1 MYHSLPDSGSTKNTM
16 PHRTFF
22 WFILPSALAMLLFI
36 AVPIASVVIQSVHIE
51 HPKVMEE
58 VETCGPFNC
67 ATEMRVDAEAT
78 AKLKEAEPLGKFIG
92 FDTYLNR
99 NHLAID
105 LVKLQWQQRDSFFS
119 FVRGLYNLPFYKALS
134 FTLVYTFVV
143 TPLVIVLGFMIA
155 LAVNSIPKILRGSA
169 IFVSLLPMI
178 VTPLIGSLV
187 LFWMVDANGVLGSA
201 IQRIFN
207 DPDLSLKASPSL
219 TWIMLLVYGVWH
231 SAPFAFVVFYAG
243 LQTVPQDTLE
253 SAMIDGASRWEQIR
267 YVILPHLAPLVTFVG
282 LIQLMDNFRVFE
294 PIVGFNASAS
304 ATSLSWIIFN
314 DLFGQQQLFGSAAA
328 TSLLTI
334 LGVCILLMPVLIRT
348 WRQYSRVVT

>member
-1 MYHSLPDSGSTKNTM
+1 M
-16 PHRTFF
+16 PLRAFF

-36 AVPIASVVIQSVHIE
+36 ALPILSVVVQSVHIE
-51 HPKVMEE
+51 HPKVMTE

-67 ATEMRVDAEAT
+67 TTELRVDADAT
-78 AKLKEAEPLGKFIG
+78 AELRAAEPLGKFIG
-92 FDTYLNR
+92 FGTYLNR
-99 NHLAID
+99 NHLASSEVAVLWRESEGVI
-105 LVKLQWQQRDSFFS
+105 SFIRS
-119 FVRGLYNLPFYKALS
+119 LYNLPFYKALS

-143 TPLVIVLGFMIA
+143 TPLVIILGFCIA
-155 LAVNSIPKILRGSA
+155 VAVNAIPRILRGSV

-187 LFWMVDANGVLGSA
+187 LFWMVDANGVLGSF
-201 IQRIFN
+201 IQHVFQ
-207 DPDLSLKASPSL
+207 DPDLSLKASPLL
-219 TWIMLLVYGVWH
+219 TWIMLLVYGIWH

-253 SAMIDGASRWEQIR
+253 SAMIDGASRWERIR
-267 YVILPHLAPLVTFVG
+267 YVVLPHLTPLVTFVA

-328 TSLLTI
+328 TSMLTI
-334 LGVCILLMPVLIRT
+334 LGVCILLVPVLLRT
-348 WRQYSRVVT
+348 WRQYKVVH

>member
-1 MYHSLPDSGSTKNTM
+1 M
-16 PHRTFF
+16 PHRAFF

-36 AVPIASVVIQSVHIE
+36 ALPILSVVVQSVHIE
-51 HPKVMEE
+51 HPKVMTE

-67 ATEMRVDAEAT
+67 TTELRVDADAT
-78 AKLKEAEPLGKFIG
+78 AELRAAEPLGKFIG
-92 FDTYLNR
+92 FGTYLNR
-99 NHLAID
+99 NHLASSEVAVLWRESEGVI
-105 LVKLQWQQRDSFFS
+105 SFIRS
-119 FVRGLYNLPFYKALS
+119 LYNLPFYKALS

-143 TPLVIVLGFMIA
+143 TPLV
-155 LAVNSIPKILRGSA
+155 SILRGSV

-187 LFWMVDANGVLGSA
+187 LFWMVDANGVLGSF
-201 IQRIFN
+201 IQHVFQ
-207 DPDLSLKASPSL
+207 DPDLSLKASPLL
-219 TWIMLLVYGVWH
+219 TWIMLLVYGIWH

-253 SAMIDGASRWEQIR
+253 SAMIDGASRWERIR
-267 YVILPHLAPLVTFVG
+267 YVVLPHLTPLVTFVA

-328 TSLLTI
+328 TSMLTI
-334 LGVCILLMPVLIRT
+334 LGVCILLVPVLLRT
-348 WRQYSRVVT
+348 WRQYKVVH

>member
-1 MYHSLPDSGSTKNTM
+1 M
-16 PHRTFF
+16 PHRAFF

-36 AVPIASVVIQSVHIE
+36 ALPVASVIVQSLHIE
-51 HPKVMEE
+51 HPKVMIE
-58 VETCGPFNC
+58 VETCDPFSC
-67 ATEMRVDAEAT
+67 TEEMRVDVEAT
-78 AKLKEAEPLGKFIG
+78 ESLRAEKPLGQFIG

-99 NHLAID
+99 SHLAFD
-105 LVKLQWQQRDSFFS
+105 TVKTQWHERDGFFS

-143 TPLVIVLGFMIA
+143 TPLVIILGFIIA
-155 LAVNSIPKILRGSA
+155 VAVNAIPRMMRGSV

-187 LFWMVDANGVLGSA
+187 LFWMVDANGILGTALQSL
-201 IQRIFN
+201 FN
-207 DPDLSLKASPSL
+207 NPQLSLKASPFL

-267 YVILPHLAPLVTFVG
+267 YVVLPHLLPLVTFVA

-294 PIVGFNASAS
+294 PIVGFSASAS

-314 DLFGQQQLFGSAAA
+314 DLFGQQKLFGSAAA
-328 TSLLTI
+328 TSMLTI

-348 WRQYSRVVT
+348 WRQYKVVH

>member
-1 MYHSLPDSGSTKNTM
+1 M
-16 PHRTFF
+16 PHRAFF

-36 AVPIASVVIQSVHIE
+36 ALPIVSVIIQSVHIE
-51 HPKVMEE
+51 HPKVMVET
-58 VETCGPFNC
+58 ETCGPFNC
-67 ATEMRVDAEAT
+67 TTELRVDVDAT
-78 AKLKEAEPLGKFIG
+78 AELRSAEPLGQFIG
-92 FDTYLNR
+92 FGTYLNR
-99 NHLAID
+99 NHLASSEVAV
-105 LVKLQWQQRDSFFS
+105 LWRKSEGFFS
-119 FVRGLYNLPFYKALS
+119 FMRGLYNLPFYKALS

-143 TPLVIVLGFMIA
+143 TPLVIVLGFCIA
-155 LAVNSIPKILRGSA
+155 VAVNSIPRILRGSV

-201 IQRIFN
+201 IQRLFQ
-207 DPDLSLKASPSL
+207 DPDLSLKASPIL
-219 TWIMLLVYGVWH
+219 TWIMLIVYGIWH

-253 SAMIDGASRWEQIR
+253 SAMIDGASRWERIR
-267 YVILPHLAPLVTFVG
+267 YVVLPHLTPLVTFVA

-328 TSLLTI
+328 TSMLTI
-334 LGVCILLMPVLIRT
+334 VGVCILVTPVLFRT
-348 WRQYSRVVT
+348 WRQYKVVR